1 MKRKNTSILLFF
13 LVLILLVPACGSK
26 ETAAT
31 MHLVRTEGAVSVND
45 TDGAPVALIE
55 NLGLYSGYGVATQG
69 ESYGWI
75 DLDETKLAK
84 MDEDS
89 EVEIVKRDKLLE
101 LCVQS
106 GGLFFN
112 VTEPLAEDETM
123 NIRTSTMLVGIRGTC
138 GWVYVEDDSLMH
150 VYLLRGKVECSVLG
164 GDNNALASEMLTA
177 GQMARM
183 TLSEGTASIVVEDF
197 SEQDIPAFVMTEVEE
212 DTAMIEPLQPEEPEV
227 TEPPEPA
234 PEDEEPA
241 PADEEPTP
249 EDEEPAPADE
259 EPTPADEEPAPADEE
274 PAPADEE
281 PAPEDEEPTP
291 ADEEPAPADEE
302 PTPADEEPTPADEEP
317 APTEEEPVPA
327 EEDAG
332 QTSNSVI
339 LEQYK
344 AILAQGKSY
353 DYVGD
358 LSGYTSTPTVVGY
371 EYALYQES
379 GFSVPTLI
387 LKRNDLDFNFYLL
400 FRYDAGTGTT
410 SQVDRDRASRFE
422 SNTHSFLTD
431 ISLNNDWHSFTDT
444 SYLESWLS

>member
-1 MKRKNTSILLFF
+1 MGMTRKNNSVFLLF
-13 LVLILLVPACGSK
+13 LVFVLLLPACGSK

-31 MHLVRTEGAVSVND
+31 MHLVRAEGAVSVND
-45 TDGAPVALIE
+45 TDGASVALIE
-55 NLGLYSGYGVATQG
+55 NLGLYSGYGVATQAA
-69 ESYGWI
+69 SYGWI
-75 DLDETKLAK
+75 DLDEAKLAK

-89 EVEIVKRDKLLE
+89 EVEIVKSDKLLE

-112 VTEPLAEDETM
+112 VTEPLTEDETM

-164 GDNNALASEMLTA
+164 GDSNALASEMLTA
-177 GQMARM
+177 GQVARM

-197 SEQDIPAFVMTEVEE
+197 SEQDIPAFVMTEIEE

-227 TEPPEPA
+227 TEPPETA
-234 PEDEEPA
+234 PI
-241 PADEEPTP
+241 
-249 EDEEPAPADE
+249 
-259 EPTPADEEPAPADEE
+259 DEE

-281 PAPEDEEPTP
+281 PAPEDEEPAL

-302 PTPADEEPTPADEEP
+302 PTPVDEEPAPADEEP
-317 APTEEEPVPA
+317 APKEEEPVPA

-344 AILAQGKSY
+344 AILEQGKSY
-353 DYVGD
+353 TYNSDAARLGEKSYERYV
-358 LSGYTSTPTVVGY
+358 THT
-371 EYALYQES
+371 YALYQES
-379 GFSVPTLI
+379 GFSAPTLI
-387 LKRNDLDFNFYLL
+387 LRQGGMDRHGYLL
-400 FRYDAGTGTT
+400 FRYDADTGTT
-410 SQVDRDRASRFE
+410 SQVGEDTVTRFE
-422 SNTHSFLTD
+422 MPSHSF
-431 ISLNNDWHSFTDT
+431 INDVGWDNWHDLTDT

>member
-1 MKRKNTSILLFF
+1 MNRKNTSILLFF

-164 GDNNALASEMLTA
+164 GDSNALASEMLTA
-177 GQMARM
+177 GQVARM

-249 EDEEPAPADE
+249 
-259 EPTPADEEPAPADEE
+259 
-274 PAPADEE
+274 
-281 PAPEDEEPTP
+281 

-302 PTPADEEPTPADEEP
+302 PTPADEEPTPADEEPTPVDEEP

-344 AILAQGKSY
+344 AILEQGKSY
-353 DYVGD
+353 TYNSDADGHATGSYAKYT
-358 LSGYTSTPTVVGY
+358 GYK
-371 EYALYQES
+371 YALYQES
-379 GFSVPTLI
+379 EFSAPTLI
-387 LKRNDLDFNFYLL
+387 LKRQGVDRHGYLL
-400 FRYDAGTGTT
+400 FRYDTDTGTT
-410 SQVDRDRASRFE
+410 SQVGEDMVTRFIMP
-422 SNTHSFLTD
+422 SHSF
-431 ISLNNDWHSFTDT
+431 INDVSWDNWYDFTDT
-444 SYLESWLS
+444 SHLESWLS

>member
-1 MKRKNTSILLFF
+1 MGMTRKNNSVFLLF
-13 LVLILLVPACGSK
+13 LVFVLLLPACGSK

-31 MHLVRTEGAVSVND
+31 MHLVRAEGAVSVND
-45 TDGAPVALIE
+45 TDGASVALIE
-55 NLGLYSGYGVATQG
+55 NLGLYSGYGVATQAA
-69 ESYGWI
+69 SYGWI
-75 DLDETKLAK
+75 DLDEAKLAK

-164 GDNNALASEMLTA
+164 GDSNALASEMLTA
-177 GQMARM
+177 GQVARM

-212 DTAMIEPLQPEEPEV
+212 DTAMIEPLQPEEPEEPEV
-227 TEPPEPA
+227 TEPPETA
-234 PEDEEPA
+234 PTDEEPA
-241 PADEEPTP
+241 PADEEPAP
-249 EDEEPAPADE
+249 EDEEPALADE
-259 EPTPADEEPAPADEE
+259 EPAPADEEPAPADEE

-281 PAPEDEEPTP
+281 PAP
-291 ADEEPAPADEE
+291 ADEEPA
-302 PTPADEEPTPADEEP
+302 PADEEP
-317 APTEEEPVPA
+317 APTEEEPAPA
-327 EEDAG
+327 DEDAG

-353 DYVGD
+353 TYNSDADGHATGSYAKYT
-358 LSGYTSTPTVVGY
+358 GYK
-371 EYALYQES
+371 YALYQES
-379 GFSVPTLI
+379 EFSVPTLI
-387 LKRNDLDFNFYLL
+387 LKRQGVDRHGYLL
-400 FRYDAGTGTT
+400 FRYDADTGTT
-410 SQVDRDRASRFE
+410 SQVGEDTVTRFE
-422 SNTHSFLTD
+422 MPGHSF
-431 ISLNNDWHSFTDT
+431 INDVSWDNWYDFTDT
-444 SYLESWLS
+444 SHLESWLS

>member
-1 MKRKNTSILLFF
+1 MTRKSNSVFLLF
-13 LVLILLVPACGSK
+13 LVFVLLLPACGSK

-31 MHLVRTEGAVSVND
+31 MHLVRAEGAVSVND
-45 TDGAPVALIE
+45 TDGASVALIE
-55 NLGLYSGYGVATQG
+55 NLGLYSGYGVATQAA
-69 ESYGWI
+69 SYGWI
-75 DLDETKLAK
+75 DLDEAKLAK

-164 GDNNALASEMLTA
+164 EGDNALASEMLTA
-177 GQMARM
+177 GQVARM

-197 SEQDIPAFVMTEVEE
+197 SEQDIPAFVMTEIEE
-212 DTAMIEPLQPEEPEV
+212 DTEIMESLQPEEPEEPEV
-227 TEPPEPA
+227 TEPPETA
-234 PEDEEPA
+234 PI
-241 PADEEPTP
+241 
-249 EDEEPAPADE
+249 
-259 EPTPADEEPAPADEE
+259 DEE

-281 PAPEDEEPTP
+281 PAPEDEEPAL

-302 PTPADEEPTPADEEP
+302 PTPVDEEPAPADEEP

-344 AILAQGKSY
+344 AILEQGKSY
-353 DYVGD
+353 TYNSDAARLGEKSYERYV
-358 LSGYTSTPTVVGY
+358 THT
-371 EYALYQES
+371 YALYQES
-379 GFSVPTLI
+379 GFSAPTLI
-387 LKRNDLDFNFYLL
+387 LRQGGMDRHGYLL
-400 FRYDAGTGTT
+400 FRYDADTGTT
-410 SQVDRDRASRFE
+410 SQVGEDTVTRFE
-422 SNTHSFLTD
+422 MPSHSF
-431 ISLNNDWHSFTDT
+431 INDVGWDNWHDLTDT

>member
-1 MKRKNTSILLFF
+1 MKRKNTSIFLFF

-164 GDNNALASEMLTA
+164 GDSNALASEMLTA
-177 GQMARM
+177 GQVARM

-212 DTAMIEPLQPEEPEV
+212 DTAMIEPLRPEEPEV
-227 TEPPEPA
+227 TELPEPA

-241 PADEEPTP
+241 PA
-249 EDEEPAPADE
+249 
-259 EPTPADEEPAPADEE
+259 
-274 PAPADEE
+274 
-281 PAPEDEEPTP
+281 
-291 ADEEPAPADEE
+291 
-302 PTPADEEPTPADEEP
+302 
-317 APTEEEPVPA
+317 

-332 QTSNSVI
+332 QTSNSDI

-344 AILAQGKSY
+344 AILEQGKSY

-387 LKRNDLDFNFYLL
+387 LKRNDSDFNFYLL

-444 SYLESWLS
+444 SHLESWLS

>member
-1 MKRKNTSILLFF
+1 MGMTRKNNSVFLLF
-13 LVLILLVPACGSK
+13 LVFVLLLPACGSK

-45 TDGAPVALIE
+45 TDGASVALIE
-55 NLGLYSGYGVATQG
+55 NLGLYSGYGVATQAA
-69 ESYGWI
+69 SYGWI
-75 DLDETKLAK
+75 DLDEAKLAK

-89 EVEIVKRDKLLE
+89 EVEIVKSDKLLE

-112 VTEPLAEDETM
+112 VTEPLTEDETM

-164 GDNNALASEMLTA
+164 GDSNALASEMLTA
-177 GQMARM
+177 GQVARM

-197 SEQDIPAFVMTEVEE
+197 SEQDIPAFVMTEIEE

-227 TEPPEPA
+227 TEPPETA
-234 PEDEEPA
+234 PI
-241 PADEEPTP
+241 
-249 EDEEPAPADE
+249 
-259 EPTPADEEPAPADEE
+259 DEE

-281 PAPEDEEPTP
+281 PAPEDEEPAL

-302 PTPADEEPTPADEEP
+302 PTPVDEEPAPADEEP

-344 AILAQGKSY
+344 AILEQGKSY
-353 DYVGD
+353 TYNSDAARLGEKSYERYV
-358 LSGYTSTPTVVGY
+358 THT
-371 EYALYQES
+371 YALYQES
-379 GFSVPTLI
+379 GFSAPTLI
-387 LKRNDLDFNFYLL
+387 LRQGGMDRHGYLL
-400 FRYDAGTGTT
+400 FRYDADTGTT
-410 SQVDRDRASRFE
+410 SQVGEDTVTRFE
-422 SNTHSFLTD
+422 MPSHSF
-431 ISLNNDWHSFTDT
+431 INDVGWDNWHDLTDT

>member
-1 MKRKNTSILLFF
+1 MGMTRKNNSVFLLF
-13 LVLILLVPACGSK
+13 LVFVLLLPACGSK

-31 MHLVRTEGAVSVND
+31 MHLVRAEGAVSVND
-45 TDGAPVALIE
+45 TDGASVALIE
-55 NLGLYSGYGVATQG
+55 NLGLYSGYGVATQAA
-69 ESYGWI
+69 SYGWI
-75 DLDETKLAK
+75 DLDEAKLAK

-164 GDNNALASEMLTA
+164 GDSNALASEMLTA
-177 GQMARM
+177 GQVARM

-197 SEQDIPAFVMTEVEE
+197 SEQDIPAFVMTEIEE
-212 DTAMIEPLQPEEPEV
+212 DTEIMESLQPEEPEEPEV
-227 TEPPEPA
+227 TEPPETA
-234 PEDEEPA
+234 PTDEEPA
-241 PADEEPTP
+241 PADEEPAP
-249 EDEEPAPADE
+249 EDEEPALADEEPAPADE
-259 EPTPADEEPAPADEE
+259 EPAPVDEEPAPADEEPAPADEE

-281 PAPEDEEPTP
+281 PAPTE
-291 ADEEPAPADEE
+291 EEPAPAD
-302 PTPADEEPTPADEEP
+302 
-317 APTEEEPVPA
+317 
-327 EEDAG
+327 EDAG

-353 DYVGD
+353 TYNSDADGHATGSYAKYT
-358 LSGYTSTPTVVGY
+358 GYK
-371 EYALYQES
+371 YALYQES
-379 GFSVPTLI
+379 EFSVPTLI
-387 LKRNDLDFNFYLL
+387 LKRQGVDRHGYLL
-400 FRYDAGTGTT
+400 FRYDADTGTT
-410 SQVDRDRASRFE
+410 SQVGEDTVTRFE
-422 SNTHSFLTD
+422 MPGHSF
-431 ISLNNDWHSFTDT
+431 INDVSWDNWYDFTDT
-444 SYLESWLS
+444 SHLESWLS

>member
-1 MKRKNTSILLFF
+1 MGMTRKSNSVFLLF
-13 LVLILLVPACGSK
+13 LVFVLLLPACGSK

-31 MHLVRTEGAVSVND
+31 MHLVRAEGAVSVND
-45 TDGAPVALIE
+45 TDGASVALIE
-55 NLGLYSGYGVATQG
+55 NLGLYSGYGVATQAA
-69 ESYGWI
+69 SYGWI
-75 DLDETKLAK
+75 DLDEAKLAK

-164 GDNNALASEMLTA
+164 EGDNALASEMLNA
-177 GQMARM
+177 GQTAQM
-183 TLSEGTASIVVEDF
+183 TLSGDTASIIIEDF
-197 SEQDIPAFVMTEVEE
+197 SEEDVPAFVMTEIEE
-212 DTAMIEPLQPEEPEV
+212 DTEIMESLQPEEPEEPEV
-227 TEPPEPA
+227 TEPPETA
-234 PEDEEPA
+234 P
-241 PADEEPTP
+241 T
-249 EDEEPAPADE
+249 
-259 EPTPADEEPAPADEE
+259 DEE

-281 PAPEDEEPTP
+281 PAPEDEEPAL

-302 PTPADEEPTPADEEP
+302 PTPVDEEPAPADEEP

-344 AILAQGKSY
+344 AILEQGKSY
-353 DYVGD
+353 TYNSDAARLGEKSYERYV
-358 LSGYTSTPTVVGY
+358 THT
-371 EYALYQES
+371 YALYQES
-379 GFSVPTLI
+379 GFSAPTLI
-387 LKRNDLDFNFYLL
+387 LRQGGMDRHGYLL
-400 FRYDAGTGTT
+400 FRYDADTGTT
-410 SQVDRDRASRFE
+410 SQVGEDTVTRFE
-422 SNTHSFLTD
+422 MPGHSF
-431 ISLNNDWHSFTDT
+431 INDVSWDNWYDFTDT
-444 SYLESWLS
+444 SHLESWLS

>member
-1 MKRKNTSILLFF
+1 MTRKSNSVFLLF
-13 LVLILLVPACGSK
+13 LVFVLLLPACGSK

-31 MHLVRTEGAVSVND
+31 MHLVRAEGAVSVND
-45 TDGAPVALIE
+45 TDGASVALIE
-55 NLGLYSGYGVATQG
+55 NLGLYSGYGVATQAA
-69 ESYGWI
+69 SYGWI
-75 DLDETKLAK
+75 DLDEAKLAK

-101 LCVQS
+101 IRVQS

-112 VTEPLAEDETM
+112 VTEPLTEDETM

-164 GDNNALASEMLTA
+164 GDSNALASEMLTA
-177 GQMARM
+177 GQVARM

-197 SEQDIPAFVMTEVEE
+197 SEQDIPAFVMTEIEE

-227 TEPPEPA
+227 TEPPETA
-234 PEDEEPA
+234 PI
-241 PADEEPTP
+241 
-249 EDEEPAPADE
+249 
-259 EPTPADEEPAPADEE
+259 DEE

-281 PAPEDEEPTP
+281 PAPEDEEPAL

-302 PTPADEEPTPADEEP
+302 PTPVDEEPAPADEEP

-344 AILAQGKSY
+344 AILEQGKSY
-353 DYVGD
+353 TYNSDAARLGEKSYERYV
-358 LSGYTSTPTVVGY
+358 THT
-371 EYALYQES
+371 YALYQES
-379 GFSVPTLI
+379 GFSAPTLI
-387 LKRNDLDFNFYLL
+387 LRQGGMDRHGYLL
-400 FRYDAGTGTT
+400 FRYDADTGTT
-410 SQVDRDRASRFE
+410 SQVGEDTVTRFE
-422 SNTHSFLTD
+422 MPSHSF
-431 ISLNNDWHSFTDT
+431 INDVGWDNWHDLTDT

>member
-1 MKRKNTSILLFF
+1 MGMTRKSNSVFLLF
-13 LVLILLVPACGSK
+13 LVFVLLLPACGSK

-31 MHLVRTEGAVSVND
+31 MHLVRAEGAVSVND
-45 TDGAPVALIE
+45 TDGASVALIE
-55 NLGLYSGYGVATQG
+55 NLGLYSGYGVATQAA
-69 ESYGWI
+69 SYGWI
-75 DLDETKLAK
+75 DLDEAKLAK
-84 MDEDS
+84 MDADS

-164 GDNNALASEMLTA
+164 EGDNALASEMLNA
-177 GQMARM
+177 GQTAQM
-183 TLSEGTASIVVEDF
+183 TLSGDTASIIIEDF
-197 SEQDIPAFVMTEVEE
+197 SEEDVPAFVMTEIEE
-212 DTAMIEPLQPEEPEV
+212 DTEIMESLQPEEPEEPEV
-227 TEPPEPA
+227 TEPPETA
-234 PEDEEPA
+234 P
-241 PADEEPTP
+241 T
-249 EDEEPAPADE
+249 
-259 EPTPADEEPAPADEE
+259 DEE

-281 PAPEDEEPTP
+281 PAPEDEEPAL

-302 PTPADEEPTPADEEP
+302 PTPVDEEPAPADEEP

-344 AILAQGKSY
+344 AILEQGKSY
-353 DYVGD
+353 TYNSDAARLGEKSYERYV
-358 LSGYTSTPTVVGY
+358 THT
-371 EYALYQES
+371 YALYQES
-379 GFSVPTLI
+379 GFSAPTLI
-387 LKRNDLDFNFYLL
+387 LRQGGMDRHGYLL
-400 FRYDAGTGTT
+400 FRYDADTGTT
-410 SQVDRDRASRFE
+410 SQVGEDTVTRFE
-422 SNTHSFLTD
+422 MPGHSF
-431 ISLNNDWHSFTDT
+431 INDVSWDNWYDFTDT
-444 SYLESWLS
+444 SHLESWLS

>member
-1 MKRKNTSILLFF
+1 MGMTRKSNSVFLLF
-13 LVLILLVPACGSK
+13 LVFVLLLPACGSK

-31 MHLVRTEGAVSVND
+31 MHLVRAEGAVSVND
-45 TDGAPVALIE
+45 TDGASVALIE
-55 NLGLYSGYGVATQG
+55 NLGLYSGYGVATQAA
-69 ESYGWI
+69 SYGWI
-75 DLDETKLAK
+75 DLDEAKLAK

-164 GDNNALASEMLTA
+164 EGDNALASEMLNA
-177 GQMARM
+177 GQTARM

-197 SEQDIPAFVMTEVEE
+197 SEQDIPAFVMTEIEE

-234 PEDEEPA
+234 PEDEEPT
-241 PADEEPTP
+241 PVDEEPAP
-249 EDEEPAPADE
+249 EDEEPAL
-259 EPTPADEEPAPADEE
+259 ADEEPAPADEE
-274 PAPADEE
+274 PAPV
-281 PAPEDEEPTP
+281 
-291 ADEEPAPADEE
+291 
-302 PTPADEEPTPADEEP
+302 DEEP
-317 APTEEEPVPA
+317 APTEEEPAPA
-327 EEDAG
+327 DEDAG

-353 DYVGD
+353 TYNSDADGHATGSYAKYT
-358 LSGYTSTPTVVGY
+358 GYK
-371 EYALYQES
+371 YALYQES
-379 GFSVPTLI
+379 EFSVPTLI
-387 LKRNDLDFNFYLL
+387 LKRQGVDRHGYLL
-400 FRYDAGTGTT
+400 FRYDADTGTT
-410 SQVDRDRASRFE
+410 SQVGEDTVTRFE
-422 SNTHSFLTD
+422 MPGHSF
-431 ISLNNDWHSFTDT
+431 INDVSWDNWYDFTDT
-444 SYLESWLS
+444 SHLESWLS